1 MFVGEEAR
9 LPGRAAWAT
18 VPGGV
23 PAAAAPAR
31 EAESLTQRHGPE
43 EKGPGLGGA
52 RPQQT
57 AARGCPP

>member
-9 LPGRAAWAT
+9 LPGRAARAT

-31 EAESLTQRHGPE
+31 EAESLTQRRGPE

-52 RPQQT
+52 RP
-57 AARGCPP
+57 